1 MIEFRNEMKK
11 PGGKEAS
18 KDAAMSDED
27 DKLFSDE
34 VQEAKLL
41 LKMMQPYEQ
50 MITQHTHPASRL
62 PDGVKKRVAHLQY
75 SLKLRQT
82 FVMYVTSRV

>member
-1 MIEFRNEMKK
+1 MKK
-11 PGGKEAS
+11 PGKEAS
-18 KDAAMSDED
+18 KDDAISDED

-50 MITQHTHPASRL
+50 MITEAE
-62 PDGVKKRVAHLQY
+62 DLQ
-75 SLKLRQT
+75 
-82 FVMYVTSRV
+82 